1 MKELKV
7 KDGARTNEL
16 SLKPGGDVVRVQYTD
31 GKKLIYDKVKNIR
44 PYISRIIEDI
54 NVSKV
59 FVNDE
64 LYWERWARKVIR
76 TKPWMSK
83 I

>member
-64 LYWERWARKVIR
+64 LYWER
-76 TKPWMSK
+76 
-83 I
+83 